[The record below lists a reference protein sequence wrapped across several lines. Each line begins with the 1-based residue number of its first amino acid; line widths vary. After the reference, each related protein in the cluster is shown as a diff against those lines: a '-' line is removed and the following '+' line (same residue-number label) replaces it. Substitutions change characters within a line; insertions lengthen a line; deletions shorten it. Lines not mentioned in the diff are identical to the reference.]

1 MSASI
6 RRESWS
12 SRFSFVMAS
21 VGFAVGLGNIWRFPY
36 LTGEY
41 GGAAFVLVYLLCAF
55 GIGVPILMAEILIG
69 RRGRRSP
76 PGSMRAVA
84 EREGRSRH
92 WHLVGGLNLLA
103 AFLIAVVYCVIIGWV
118 LFYLCQAVA
127 TGFAG
132 MDGPAAAAQFD
143 AVLASTP
150 TMLSWTLAGLFLTGL
165 IIYAGVEKGIEKAVI
180 VLMPALFGLL
190 VVLVLYNA
198 FAGGFAQ
205 ALSWLFT
212 PDFSKLDGGVCL
224 AALGQAFFSIGVA
237 MAAMMTYG
245 AYLPERISIGQSVVM
260 MVTADTLVALL
271 AGMVVFPAVFANGLD
286 PAAGTG
292 LTFKILPIAFAR
304 MPGGHFVGS
313 LFFLL
318 LSVAAITSMI
328 GFVHSLTTWL
338 EESRAYTRQK
348 SVIVVLIVIAAT
360 SVSSIASYNVLSDW
374 KIMGVN
380 LNAGLDFVV
389 NQVLLPI
396 GGFLIAVFAGW
407 FMSRNSVMEELA
419 IANDILFGIW
429 RLLIRFAVPTAVATI
444 FLFGII

>member
-1 MSASI
+1 MTASK

-12 SRFSFVMAS
+12 SRYGFVMAS
-21 VGFAVGLGNIWRFPY
+21 IGFAVGLGNIWRFPY

-69 RRGRRSP
+69 RRGRLSP

-84 EREGRSRH
+84 KQEGRSRH
-92 WHLVGGLNLLA
+92 WRWVGAMNLLA
-103 AFLIAVVYCVIIGWV
+103 AFLIEVVYSVITGWV
-118 LFYLCQAVA
+118 LFYLYKAIT

-132 MDGPAAAAQFD
+132 VDGPMAAGQFD
-143 AVLASTP
+143 ALLASTP
-150 TMLSWTLAGLFLTGL
+150 TMLFWTLAGLLLTGL
-165 IIYAGVEKGIEKAVI
+165 TLYAGVEKGIEKVVI

-190 VVLVLYNA
+190 VVLVIYNA
-198 FAGGFAQ
+198 FAGGFAR

-212 PDFSKLDGGVCL
+212 PDFSKLNGGVCL

-245 AYLPERISIGQSVVM
+245 SYLPERISIGQSVVM
-260 MVTADTLVALL
+260 IVTADTLVALL

-292 LTFKILPIAFAR
+292 LTFMTLPIAFAR
-304 MPGGHFVGS
+304 MPGGHLVGS

-318 LSVAAITSMI
+318 LSVAALTSMI
-328 GFVHSLTTWL
+328 GFVHPLTTWL
-338 EESRAYTRQK
+338 EESRGYARHK
-348 SVIVVLIVIAAT
+348 SIIIVLIAIAVT
-360 SVSSIASYNVLSDW
+360 SISSIASYNVLSDW

-380 LNAGLDFVV
+380 LNAGLDFVA
-389 NQVLLPI
+389 NQVLLPV

-407 FMSRNSVMEELA
+407 FMSRKSVEKELV
-419 IANDILFGIW
+419 IANDMLFGIW
-429 RLLIRFAVPTAVATI
+429 YLLIRYAVPTAIATI